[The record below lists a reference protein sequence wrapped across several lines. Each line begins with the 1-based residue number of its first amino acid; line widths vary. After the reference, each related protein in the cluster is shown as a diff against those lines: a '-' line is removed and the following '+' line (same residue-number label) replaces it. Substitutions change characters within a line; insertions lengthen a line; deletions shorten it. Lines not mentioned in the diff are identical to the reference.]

1 MNLSFI
7 GAVNGMNWK
16 EELVLQLRNLT
27 IDKNIISRAMQNF
40 VEAFNSNID
49 KYKIKN
55 IRATTDSNEYIDIT
69 YYKKIEI
76 KCSDKNVTFILFN
89 KDRLQENISI
99 KLSIAEK
106 VGGYFIQYI
115 NTEERNPKLRAF
127 IDESTIDGI
136 FQDLFELNEEV
147 ITMN

>member
-1 MNLSFI
+1 MD
-7 GAVNGMNWK
+7 WK

-27 IDKNIISRAMQNF
+27 IDKNVINRAMQNF
-40 VEAFNSNID
+40 VEAFNSNLD

-55 IRATTDSNEYIDIT
+55 IRATTDLNEYIDIKF
-69 YYKKIEI
+69 YKKIEI
-76 KCSDKNVTFILFN
+76 ESTDKNVTFSLFN
-89 KDRLQENISI
+89 KDRIKQNISI

-127 IDESTIDGI
+127 IDENTIDGI
-136 FQDLFELNEEV
+136 FQDLFELNEE
-147 ITMN
+147 IKILNEEIIN

>member
-1 MNLSFI
+1 
-7 GAVNGMNWK
+7 MNWK

-40 VEAFNSNID
+40 VDEFNSNLD
-49 KYKIKN
+49 KYNIKN
-55 IRATTDSNEYIDIT
+55 IRATTDSNEYIDIKF
-69 YYKKIEI
+69 YKKIEI
-76 KCSDKNVTFILFN
+76 KFSDKNVTFILFN
-89 KDRLQENISI
+89 KDRLRQNISI

-127 IDESTIDGI
+127 IDENTIDGI

-147 ITMN
+147 KTINEEIIS

>member
-1 MNLSFI
+1 MD
-7 GAVNGMNWK
+7 WK

-27 IDKNIISRAMQNF
+27 IDKNVITRAMQNF
-40 VEAFNSNID
+40 VDVFNSNLD
-49 KYKIKN
+49 KYNIKN
-55 IRATTDSNEYIDIT
+55 IRAITDSNEYIDIKF
-69 YYKKIEI
+69 YKKIEI
-76 KCSDKNVTFILFN
+76 KYSTKNATFILLN
-89 KDRLQENISI
+89 KDRLQQNISI

-127 IDESTIDGI
+127 IDENTIDGI

-147 ITMN
+147 ITINEEIIN